1 MFREHVKMKKIIFL
15 LTLFIFIVNIA
26 YADVG
31 VGLSPSRVV
40 LEVEGGKTQQID
52 LLVFNSGD
60 YLMEVGL
67 SSEGD
72 IADFTEIEPTSI
84 IIEPEPK
91 PQALPIK
98 NGKTFIVKFKPPAT
112 RESKTYTGTISA
124 TGKPTGGS
132 SFGGSVGVATKVEL
146 IVTPT
151 VSMFAFITTT
161 HILVAGIIILLII
174 IILLFRKAGFRF
186 KIEKK

>member
-1 MFREHVKMKKIIFL
+1 MKKIIFL
-15 LTLFIFIVNIA
+15 LIFFILIFDIA

-60 YLMEVGL
+60 YPMEISL
-67 SSEGD
+67 NSEGD
-72 IADFTEIEPTSI
+72 IADFTEIEPKSI
-84 IIEPEPK
+84 TVEPEPK
-91 PQALPIK
+91 PQSLPIK
-98 NGKTFIVKFKPPAT
+98 NGKTFIVRFKPPAT
-112 RESKTYTGTISA
+112 REKKTYEGTISA

-151 VSMFAFITTT
+151 VSMFAFITIT
-161 HILVAGIIILLII
+161 HILIAGIIILLII
-174 IILLFRKAGFRF
+174 IILLLRKAGFSF